1 MQRFTK
7 KESAGL
13 EVRQEDWY
21 TALSQVKASNNS
33 GKNAFGSSST
43 FLQPVPPGVK
53 LLLQTN
59 VKKIEDKM
67 ESMFTDV
74 KDQSKVNGSGGLNSF
89 LISSNSRNGE
99 DVDSYVV
106 PFLLTESK
114 PFKDVAPYTLDLS
127 DIQRLS
133 KDTVQSTLAQLRCS
147 PDGKIPLLLVP
158 QIDTF
163 IKAKGRA
170 ANADVMV
177 DYVLTQLQTLRGKN
191 VIVLA
196 TSKLELKKMQQIDEM
211 VNLFKGTICVKVQ
224 QFKF

>member
-1 MQRFTK
+1 MQRFAK
-7 KESAGL
+7 AESAGL
-13 EVRQEDWY
+13 EVRLEDWY
-21 TALSQVKASNNS
+21 TALSQVKASS
-33 GKNAFGSSST
+33 SSEKNAFGSSST
-43 FLQPVPPGVK
+43 FLQQVPAGVK

-59 VKKIEDKM
+59 VKKIEEKM

-89 LISSNSRNGE
+89 LISSNARNGE

-133 KDTVQSTLAQLRCS
+133 KDTVQSTLAQLRYS

-158 QIDTF
+158 RIDTF
-163 IKAKGRA
+163 IKMKGSA
-170 ANADVMV
+170 ANVDVMV

-196 TSKLELKKMQQIDEM
+196 TSKLELMKVQQIDEM
-211 VNLFKGTICVKVQ
+211 VNLFKGMIFVEV
-224 QFKF
+224 